1 MFWWDF
7 IRDKV
12 QKLFSKV
19 CQKNGIEKHV
29 DVVITM
35 GMQESGV
42 RYLNVMQNSESL
54 DLRNALTD
62 PEKSIE
68 QGVKYFSQF

>member
-1 MFWWDF
+1 MP
-7 IRDKV
+7 
-12 QKLFSKV
+12 
-19 CQKNGIEKHV
+19 KNGIEKHV
-29 DVVITM
+29 DVVIAM
-35 GMQESGV
+35 AMQESGV